1 MNRIQLIGRITRDLE
16 LRSTATGKYVTEF
29 TLAIRRDEN
38 KTDFIPCTVWNNY
51 ASTLCKYCQK
61 GDMIAVEGR
70 LESNNYETKDG
81 EKRTKYSVLV
91 DKLEFLVL
99 KKVKQQ
105 EKTEEESDMFEDN
118 LNDMVLEDDD
128 LPF

>member
-1 MNRIQLIGRITRDLE
+1 MNRIQLIGRITRELE
-16 LRSTATGKYVTEF
+16 LRATASGKNVCDF

-70 LESNNYETKDG
+70 LESNNYETSNG
-81 EKRTKYSVLV
+81 EKRTKYGVLV
-91 DKLEFLVL
+91 EKVEFLVL
-99 KKVKQQ
+99 KKVKNA
-105 EKTEEESDMFEDN
+105 EKEEENEDIFEQNVDEVII
-118 LNDMVLEDDD
+118 DDDD